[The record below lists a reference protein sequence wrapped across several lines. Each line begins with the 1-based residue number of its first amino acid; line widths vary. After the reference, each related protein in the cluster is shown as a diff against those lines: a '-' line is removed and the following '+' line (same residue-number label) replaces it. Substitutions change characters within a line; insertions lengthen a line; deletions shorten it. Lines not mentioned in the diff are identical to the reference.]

1 MSTFQQSQTQPFPG
15 GPSSFQYGKPPQSG
29 VPEIPEPIF
38 STGQSQSPRPGPP
51 TVADIPEPIFSTGSS
66 SSANFAQSSSYVAGA
81 KGVADIPEPIFST
94 RAAGASSSAGFAQ
107 GTSAAG
113 VPDIPEPI
121 FNQGNAANSS
131 AYYGA
136 SSSSYA
142 QQQSFGAGAQEYGA
156 EAQNYGATG
165 YDASAGADY
174 NASAGADYTASA
186 GADYAGADYTASAGA
201 DYTASAG
208 ADYTA
213 SAGADY
219 NASAGADYTASAGAD
234 YTASAGADYTA
245 SAGADYTASA
255 GVQQYGTSSA
265 QYDVSGGATYAAE
278 TNYGAEANYGAETNY
293 GAEAN
298 YSAEANYGS
307 QASGGFEQF
316 GGSASS
322 DFPGASVESS
332 RVTGRPSSKLISSI
346 TVPLKT
352 VPPTVESFSA
362 NQIPQAPKPQNVPT
376 AAPTLHRSTSKV
388 ISSVTIP
395 LKDIPQSLSGIPTAP
410 VAPVGVPS
418 RPVIPPPAPAVI
430 PKVDPASVP
439 RAYPEMTTRTVRGGT
454 TTQPTKH
461 LGASTVAGGF
471 STRTLPVSYEPPR
484 TTTGRNLPTITARPK
499 MLNNGQP
506 LSESRPP
513 IYEKV
518 TYNRS
523 EIQGGVR
530 KPQNLSEIHKSSE
543 SRGPALQPIS
553 QRPVVL
559 RPLNLAP
566 IVRPAKYES
575 ATVKYNEPVS
585 GRVLAPKY
593 MRPKTA
599 EPKYTTLAGQR
610 NSRQVVR
617 LPEKQI
623 NVAPLPPKYLPV
635 QYKAPLRSTRSAG
648 NIFTPQIPPP
658 QPTSFAPP
666 VQSMPVAP
674 EVIQGETFPE
684 PTSTVPFA
692 GVNVN
697 ASRNA
702 SYQGGFTKTNF
713 DELERKSI
721 RVGEEDQDFK
731 LAFRRKPRPPFPQPP
746 VGGASVAGSF
756 QGPPPRPPFPQPPA
770 GGAADANIPDVV
782 FNRDGSIKGVQFGAA
797 LGKSQ
802 PPFPQPP
809 AGGAS
814 FAGAGA
820 GSASFAGSFQG
831 PPPRPPFPQPPAG
844 GAADANIPDVVFNR
858 DGSIKGVQFGA
869 ALGSGAAAGSSS
881 SYAQSSSFQTGGA
894 FQSTGL
900 PDIPEPIFSRGKN

>member
-1 MSTFQQSQTQPFPG
+1 MLYILYNLEFIIKIYLNKIIYIKSNLKMSTFQQSQTQPFPG

-38 STGQSQSPRPGPP
+38 STGQSQSPRPRPP
-51 TVADIPEPIFSTGSS
+51 AVADIPEPIFSAGSSTSANFAQSSSYAAGAKAVADIPEPIFSTG
-66 SSANFAQSSSYVAGA
+66 
-81 KGVADIPEPIFST
+81 
-94 RAAGASSSAGFAQ
+94 AAGASSRAGVVQ
-107 GTSAAG
+107 GTSAVG

-121 FNQGNAANSS
+121 FKQGNTANSS

-136 SSSSYA
+136 SSSSYG

-156 EAQNYGATG
+156 EVQSYGATG
-165 YDASAGADY
+165 YAASAGADY
-174 NASAGADYTASA
+174 N
-186 GADYAGADYTASAGA
+186 
-201 DYTASAG
+201 
-208 ADYTA
+208 A

-234 YTASAGADYTA
+234 YTASAGE
-245 SAGADYTASA
+245 
-255 GVQQYGTSSA
+255 QQYGTSSA

-278 TNYGAEANYGAETNY
+278 TNFGAEANYGAETSY
-293 GAEAN
+293 GAGAN

-316 GGSASS
+316 GGATQS
-322 DFPGASVESS
+322 DFPGAAVESS
-332 RVTGRPSSKLISSI
+332 RVQGRPSSKLISSI
-346 TVPLKT
+346 TIPLKAVPTT
-352 VPPTVESFSA
+352 VKSFSA
-362 NQIPQAPKPQNVPT
+362 NQIPLPPKPQNVPT
-376 AAPTLHRSTSKV
+376 TSPTINRSSSKV
-388 ISSVTIP
+388 ISSVTLP

-410 VAPVGVPS
+410 VAPVGIPS
-418 RPVIPPPAPAVI
+418 RPVIPPPGPAAI
-430 PKVDPASVP
+430 PKVDPSSVP
-439 RAYPEMTTRTVRGGT
+439 RAYPERTTRTVRGST

-484 TTTGRNLPTITARPK
+484 TTTGRNLPTITAPPK
-499 MLNNGQP
+499 MLDNGQP

-513 IYEKV
+513 IYEKA
-518 TYNRS
+518 TYNQS
-523 EIQGGVR
+523 ETQGGVR
-530 KPQNLSEIHKSSE
+530 EQQNLSEIHKTSQSQ
-543 SRGPALQPIS
+543 GPAMQPIS

-585 GRVLAPKY
+585 GRVLPPKY
-593 MRPKTA
+593 MRPRTA

-610 NSRQVVR
+610 NSRQVIR

-635 QYKAPLRSTRSAG
+635 QYKAPLRSNRSAG
-648 NIFTPQIPPP
+648 NIFTPQVPPP
-658 QPTSFAPP
+658 QASSFAPP
-666 VQSMPVAP
+666 EQSVPVVP

-692 GVNVN
+692 GIDVNESSN
-697 ASRNA
+697 AR
-702 SYQGGFTKTNF
+702 YQGGFTKANF
-713 DELERKSI
+713 DELARNSI
-721 RVGEEDQDFK
+721 KVSQEDQDFK
-731 LAFRRKPRPPFPQPP
+731 MAFSRKP
-746 VGGASVAGSF
+746 
-756 QGPPPRPPFPQPPA
+756 
-770 GGAADANIPDVV
+770 
-782 FNRDGSIKGVQFGAA
+782 
-797 LGKSQ
+797 Q

-809 AGGAS
+809 TGGAS
-814 FAGAGA
+814 FAGA

-831 PPPRPPFPQPPAG
+831 PPPPRPPFPQPPAG

-869 ALGSGAAAGSSS
+869 ALGSGAAAGSSA
-881 SYAQSSSFQTGGA
+881 SYAQSSSFQTGGG
-894 FQSTGL
+894 FQTTGL